1 MEYKDFK
8 LCIEAGNGGSYEV
21 EAEAPEEAE
30 ERGEFSL
37 LLSEA
42 EVAELRVSLSD
53 GAIDKHFLITYGDA
67 IREGLLRPVEGKT
80 YDDYLIAYGKTL
92 HRHLFGERVG
102 PFFDS
107 KYGEFAS
114 KTSSGLRVRLTSE
127 PAEAEALP
135 WELLYDSTRGCFLA
149 TSTKMPLTR
158 YVKLKT
164 SVRDFGVEP
173 PVKILVVIP
182 HAPGLDAEREKG
194 IIEKSFERL
203 QDAFPFQ
210 LDYLEGAVTLTA
222 LHERLTTTPYHIIH
236 FIGHGGFSGGR
247 GYLVISPDG
256 EHLNPLLAR
265 GHLDGEVLGAVLA
278 QHPSVKL
285 VLLNSCQGAT
295 TGPAKPLT
303 GVAQQLAL
311 NDVPAVIAMQHA
323 IADKVAINFS
333 RLFYLRL
340 CAGEDRGRVDA
351 AVSYAR
357 DALRHEFKDL
367 PRIFSA
373 FALPVLYLRSRTGLI
388 FKLKEGESPL
398 PPYSY
403 VQRRTDY
410 EKVHRENLVEVV
422 KERTDKEQQGAP
434 PAELAALD
442 REIEREKGEIKTVR
456 AEVRRWYATV
466 FLVLATAVAGVVFA
480 YMGVFGLLNLDDRME
495 TAFIKVM
502 NGWFGD
508 KQPLTRTR
516 IVMADPG
523 DYGSHIPLLRPKH
536 VDLLRALGGRARVV
550 VFAFSFDDP
559 QPVDD
564 ALGRAIA
571 DARAKGTQVVLGVR
585 KCLKGDV
592 GKLAECRRVGQ
603 LFPPAPGLSG
613 APWGV
618 STAFFSNERT
628 GHYRFYSVATDPES
642 RGEGARG
649 DEITEPSLALRAL
662 LHLRSADGQPA
673 AAFYDREEQVV
684 RLPPGGTESD
694 VARIPVDPVEENL
707 LMYIDF
713 ASMADTEQVEREYGR
728 VLESAERLERRA
740 RGEAVGDDEAR
751 VSQLYLDDFRDSI
764 VLVGART
771 EAGRGDISDSER
783 RYGVEIHANVIS
795 NVLRG
800 NYIHPLRRTGVSY
813 LILAGMAALGV
824 AIPIRFGRVVRARL
838 PGGGRFNLLLVIA
851 PALYVLAAV
860 LLYKNWRLLF
870 DMYYHLAAFF
880 LAYGVTVLFRK
891 KFGLRLY

>member
-1 MEYKDFK
+1 
-8 LCIEAGNGGSYEV
+8 V

-30 ERGEFSL
+30 EKGEFSL
-37 LLSEA
+37 LIGEA
-42 EVAELRVSLSD
+42 EVAELRRSLND
-53 GAIDKHFLITYGDA
+53 DAIDEHFLITYGDA
-67 IREGLLRPVEGKT
+67 IREGRLTPPEGKK
-80 YDDYLIAYGKTL
+80 YEDYLIAYGKTL

-135 WELLYDSTRGCFLA
+135 WELLYDPTRDCFLS
-149 TSTKMPLTR
+149 TSIKMPLTR

-182 HAPGLDAEREKG
+182 YAADLDAAREKE

-203 QDAFPFQ
+203 HNAFPFQ

-222 LHERLTTTPYHIIH
+222 LRERLTATPYHIIH
-236 FIGHGGFSGGR
+236 FIGHGGFRDGR
-247 GYLVISPDG
+247 GYLNISPDR
-256 EHLNPLLAR
+256 EHANPLLAR
-265 GHLDGEVLGAVLA
+265 GHLDGEMLAKVLA

-295 TGPAKPLT
+295 AARAKPLT

-398 PPYSY
+398 APYSY
-403 VQRRTDY
+403 VQRRVDY
-410 EKVHRENLVEVV
+410 EKVHQGNLAEAVEE
-422 KERTDKEQQGAP
+422 KALKEQQGAP

-442 REIEREKGEIKTVR
+442 REIEREKGEIKTVK

-466 FLVLATAVAGVVFA
+466 GLVLATAVAGAFLA
-480 YMGVFGLLNLDDRME
+480 YVGLFGTVNLDDRIE
-495 TAFIKVM
+495 TAFIKVVSD
-502 NGWFGD
+502 WFGD

-516 IVMADPG
+516 IVMADPA
-523 DYGSHIPLLRPKH
+523 DYGSDIPLLRRKH
-536 VDLLRALGGRARVV
+536 VDLLRALGGRARAV
-550 VFAFSFDDP
+550 VFAFTFDDP

-571 DARAKGTQVVLGVR
+571 DAQVKGTRVVIGVR
-585 KCLKGDV
+585 KCLREEMEKPTKCRQV
-592 GKLAECRRVGQ
+592 GEL
-603 LFPPAPGLSG
+603 LPPAPGLRG

-618 STAFFSNERT
+618 SDAFIANERT
-628 GHYRFYSVATDPES
+628 EQYRFYRVATEPES
-642 RGEGARG
+642 SGDDARG
-649 DEITEPSLALRAL
+649 AAITEPSLALQAL
-662 LHLRSADGQPA
+662 LQVRSADGQPPT
-673 AAFYDREEQVV
+673 AFYDSRAHVV
-684 RLPPGGTESD
+684 RLPSDGTERGED
-694 VARIPVDPVEENL
+694 VIPIDPVAEDL

-713 ASMADTEQVEREYGR
+713 ASRADTEQVERGYGR
-728 VLESAERLERRA
+728 VLESAEKLERRA
-740 RGEAVGDDEAR
+740 RGEAVSDDEAR
-751 VSQLYLDDFRDSI
+751 VSQLYLDDFKDSI

-771 EAGRGDISDSER
+771 EGRRADISYTEQ

-795 NVLRG
+795 NVLRR
-800 NYIHPLRRTGVSY
+800 NYIYPLRRTGVSY
-813 LILAGMAALGV
+813 LILTVMAALGV
-824 AIPIRFGRVVRARL
+824 ATPIRFGRVMRARL
-838 PGGGRFNLLLVIA
+838 PGGVRFNLLLVVV
-851 PALYVLAAV
+851 PALYVLAVV
-860 LLYKNWRLLF
+860 LLYKNGRLLF
-870 DMYYHLAAFF
+870 DMNYHLAAFF